1 MENLDSSS
9 IYSKHIVYQPHIIL
23 YSKKLITIT
32 TFSLIV
38 DSIPFK
44 LELRDIISYSDIED
58 IIIQKNNPRDFT
70 LKFLKSNSP
79 SLKLTSYDRTRL
91 LSDLYK
97 AMDLFNF
104 VHNKNEYGYNEQI
117 KKPQE
122 FLLHLDCFNDGL
134 THSSIKLIIFRS
146 FLRFFYLERKNNEP
160 QYKSFD
166 AEVMKSGLEG
176 KEQDIYFID
185 VNEISKN
192 MNNLCLHLKSKVL
205 IKFHCQENIEKIA
218 VEIAENFEHITFN
231 KLTMRQED
239 VEGELKKKAIV
250 DTLISQYFLILTYR
264 MSPLGDLMKKIIF
277 GCNETELLEFDIH
290 KKKLLFH
297 IKLNDIEYI
306 IRKSWGLEIVT
317 VEKAR
322 LNYVISSEK
331 KDIII
336 NNLLYLKNKTNE
348 TTLLS
353 VPLSFN
359 LKTYGPYY
367 CEMDADLQLDIL
379 NKIKNIQTE
388 NEFNDFL
395 NEFILNCNMKGVK
408 ELNASN
414 FQHLL
419 NKVNKKL
426 TLYFQPEMQTFLEI
440 YTDYEY
446 YTYLKSD
453 LMLKGDPEEKNL
465 LENKQNADL
474 RMENFLSEN
483 NKIIWEH
490 DQEIKLTI
498 EWLEN
503 FISQLERSLC
513 VLCIMSNCSVYFR
526 DISND
531 NEEFYSNMLFLLV
544 NLNDSHNETLSYL
557 SSYFIQKILVTDFFL
572 DKKLNFETKNR
583 RLLINGKPKLLNKIC
598 ESLAYKTLF
607 GSLNQESHY
616 ALSIKLTLKMIEI
629 LFIEN
634 KDGNDLKDFEYLYEI
649 LTSRIMITV
658 LANLCRCESFS
669 LLHSAS
675 AILNAIFEVS
685 LGSKKNIKNIQSLFM
700 NYTCLTIVHMFLGL
714 AHVSEKQRKVSI
726 LFFSYMLNE
735 NQAACSLLIRLVPK
749 CLLSRVS
756 EFK

>member
-1 MENLDSSS
+1 MENPDSAS
-9 IYSKHIVYQPHIIL
+9 IYSKHIVYQPHLIL
-23 YSKKLITIT
+23 YSKKLITIS
-32 TFSLIV
+32 TFSLII
-38 DSIPFK
+38 DNLPIKP
-44 LELRDIISYSDIED
+44 ELREIISYSDIED
-58 IIIQKNNPRDFT
+58 IIIHKNNPRDFT
-70 LKFLKSNSP
+70 LRSLKSNFP
-79 SLKLTSYDRTRL
+79 SLKLTSYDRMRL

-104 VHNKNEYGYNEQI
+104 IHNKNEYGNNEQI
-117 KKPQE
+117 KKPKE
-122 FLLHLDCFNDGL
+122 FLLNLDCFHDEL
-134 THSSIKLIIFRS
+134 TYSSIKLIIFRS
-146 FLRFFYLERKNNEP
+146 FLRFFYLEKKSNEP
-160 QYKSFD
+160 QFKSSD
-166 AEVMKSGLEG
+166 PEVTKSGLEG

-185 VNEISKN
+185 VEEISKN
-192 MNNLCLHLKSKVL
+192 SNNFTLHLKSKIL
-205 IKFHCQENIEKIA
+205 IKFHCQENIGNIA
-218 VEIAENFEHITFN
+218 IEIAENYEQITFS
-231 KLTMRQED
+231 KLNMKQED

-264 MSPLGDLMKKIIF
+264 MSPLEDLMKKIIL

-297 IKLNDIEYI
+297 INLNDIEFI
-306 IRKSWGLEIVT
+306 IRKSWGLQMVT
-317 VEKAR
+317 TEKAI

-331 KDIII
+331 RDIII
-336 NNLLYLKNKTNE
+336 NNLLYLKDKANE

-353 VPLSFN
+353 APLSLN
-359 LKTYGPYY
+359 LKTYGSYY
-367 CEMDADLQLDIL
+367 CEMDADVQLDIL
-379 NKIKNIQTE
+379 KKIKNIQTE
-388 NEFNDFL
+388 SEFEDFL
-395 NEFILNCNMKGVK
+395 NEFILHCNMKGVK
-408 ELNASN
+408 ELNATN
-414 FQHLL
+414 FQHFLQ
-419 NKVNKKL
+419 KVNKKL
-426 TLYFQPEMQTFLEI
+426 TLYFQPEMQTFVEI
-440 YTDYEY
+440 YTDYQY
-446 YTYLKSD
+446 YSYLKSE

-465 LENKQNADL
+465 LENKQNSEQ

-483 NKIIWEH
+483 NKIIWENY
-490 DQEIKLTI
+490 QEIKLTI

-513 VLCIMSNCSVYFR
+513 VLCIMSNCSTYFR

-531 NEEFYSNMLFLLV
+531 KEEFYSNIFFLLV
-544 NLNDSHNETLSYL
+544 NLNDSHNETLSYF

-583 RLLINGKPKLLNKIC
+583 SLLINGKPKLLNKIC

-634 KDGNDLKDFEYLYEI
+634 KDGNDAKDLEYLYEI

-675 AILNAIFEVS
+675 VILNAIFEVS
-685 LGSKKNIKNIQSLFM
+685 LGNKKNVKNIQSLFM

-726 LFFSYMLNE
+726 IFFSYMLNE

-749 CLLSRVS
+749 CLLSRVNI
-756 EFK
+756 F

>member
-1 MENLDSSS
+1 MENPDSAS
-9 IYSKHIVYQPHIIL
+9 IYSKHIVYQPHLIL
-23 YSKKLITIT
+23 YSKKLITIS
-32 TFSLIV
+32 TFSLII
-38 DSIPFK
+38 DSLPIKP
-44 LELRDIISYSDIED
+44 ELREIISYSDIED
-58 IIIQKNNPRDFT
+58 IIIHKNNPRDFT
-70 LKFLKSNSP
+70 LRSLKSNFP
-79 SLKLTSYDRTRL
+79 SLKLTSYDRMRL

-104 VHNKNEYGYNEQI
+104 IHNKNEYGNNEQI
-117 KKPQE
+117 KKPKE
-122 FLLHLDCFNDGL
+122 FLLNLDCFHDEL
-134 THSSIKLIIFRS
+134 TYSSIKLIIFRS
-146 FLRFFYLERKNNEP
+146 FLRFFYLEKKSNEP
-160 QYKSFD
+160 QFKSSD
-166 AEVMKSGLEG
+166 PEVTKSGLEG

-185 VNEISKN
+185 VEEISKN
-192 MNNLCLHLKSKVL
+192 SNNFTLHLKSKIL
-205 IKFHCQENIEKIA
+205 IKFHCQENIGNIA
-218 VEIAENFEHITFN
+218 IEIAENYEQITFS
-231 KLTMRQED
+231 KLNMKQED

-264 MSPLGDLMKKIIF
+264 MSPLEDLMKKIIL

-297 IKLNDIEYI
+297 INLNDIEFI
-306 IRKSWGLEIVT
+306 IRKSWGLQMVT
-317 VEKAR
+317 TEKAI

-331 KDIII
+331 RDIII
-336 NNLLYLKNKTNE
+336 NNLLYLKDKANE

-353 VPLSFN
+353 APLSLN
-359 LKTYGPYY
+359 LKTYGSYY
-367 CEMDADLQLDIL
+367 CEMDADVQLDIL
-379 NKIKNIQTE
+379 KKIKNIQTE
-388 NEFNDFL
+388 SEFEDFL
-395 NEFILNCNMKGVK
+395 NEFILHCNMKGVK
-408 ELNASN
+408 ELNATN
-414 FQHLL
+414 FQHFLQ
-419 NKVNKKL
+419 KVNKKL
-426 TLYFQPEMQTFLEI
+426 TLYFQPEMQTFVEI
-440 YTDYEY
+440 YTDYQY
-446 YTYLKSD
+446 YSYLKSE

-465 LENKQNADL
+465 LENKQNSEQ

-483 NKIIWEH
+483 NKIIWENY
-490 DQEIKLTI
+490 QEIKLTI

-513 VLCIMSNCSVYFR
+513 VLCIMSNCSTYFR

-531 NEEFYSNMLFLLV
+531 KEEFYSNIFFLLV
-544 NLNDSHNETLSYL
+544 NLNDSHNETLSYF

-583 RLLINGKPKLLNKIC
+583 SLLINGKPKLLNKIC

-634 KDGNDLKDFEYLYEI
+634 KDGNDAKDLEYLYEI

-675 AILNAIFEVS
+675 VILNAIFEVS
-685 LGSKKNIKNIQSLFM
+685 LGNKKNVKNIQSLFM

-726 LFFSYMLNE
+726 IFFSYMLNE

-749 CLLSRVS
+749 CLLSRVNI
-756 EFK
+756 F